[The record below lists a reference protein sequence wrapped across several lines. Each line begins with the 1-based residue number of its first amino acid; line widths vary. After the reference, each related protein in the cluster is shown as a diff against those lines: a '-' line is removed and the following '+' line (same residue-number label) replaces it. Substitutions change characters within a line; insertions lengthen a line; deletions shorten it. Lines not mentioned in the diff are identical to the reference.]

1 MCRRAGLFS
10 TTSMYRP
17 HLPGVYCQRRFNSS
31 IKALRAAFLNPAS
44 PYYLAPGTAGPA
56 LPNDVAL
63 PEQSSETHAKGIIH
77 SSSQKQLYPS
87 ELGELLEQGREKLA
101 QSGFQRSSIW
111 QQNIVWGDQDPFQ
124 HVNNVQY
131 GTSCRSIANTYLP
144 LPPLFS
150 CIPTQFVSSNR
161 SFINGYNP
169 FTAPASFSGSCI
181 HVAVLQSKSCHVK
194 SLSSWVLK

>member
-10 TTSMYRP
+10 TTSMYHP
-17 HLPGVYCQRRFNSS
+17 HLPGVYRQRRFNSS
-31 IKALRAAFLNPAS
+31 IKALCAAFSNPAS

-56 LPNDVAL
+56 SPDDVAL

-77 SSSQKQLYPS
+77 SSSQKLLYPS

-101 QSGFQRSSIW
+101 QSGFQRSYIW

-131 GTSCRSIANTYLP
+131 VRFFESVRSQFILLPILAYICTYYHIY
-144 LPPLFS
+144 FAS
-150 CIPTQFVSSNR
+150 SPT
-161 SFINGYNP
+161 
-169 FTAPASFSGSCI
+169 TT
-181 HVAVLQSKSCHVK
+181 L
-194 SLSSWVLK
+194 